1 MTTSNDPDEI
11 RADIERTRAALSDNV
26 DDLAESV
33 KPKNVAGRQVG
44 KVKEAASNL
53 KDRVMGSEDDDYSG
67 SAVGTV
73 GDKASSAKD
82 TVSEKASDARDAVR
96 QAPSRMKRR
105 AQGNPLA
112 AGMIAFGLGMLVSS
126 LIPST
131 EKEREAV
138 SQLQDNLEPVKEKAP
153 EVAQDMA
160 GSLKPAAQE
169 AAESL
174 KTTYTVTLGGSK
186 EFNRL
191 VDIDLRR
198 KEFLITLRET
208 SVRPDR
214 AKEMK
219 DELDRIN
226 EDVNGLKEIVK
237 GQVTQAVLRDQEQT
251 QMIESIAIIG
261 LVHLT
266 LESFSTSSDRAGLS
280 RPSTKVGPNVVTDL
294 GGSLS
299 TVRTSDGRTYRC
311 STLLVAERG
320 AGIKCEAPGG
330 N

>member
-44 KVKEAASNL
+44 KVKDAASNI
-53 KDRVMGSEDDDYSG
+53 KDRVMGSDDDDYSG

-82 TVSEKASDARDAVR
+82 TVSEKASEARDAVR
-96 QAPSRMKRR
+96 DAPRRLKRR

-112 AGMIAFGLGMLVSS
+112 AGMVAFGLGMLVSS

-138 SQLQDNLEPVKEKAP
+138 SQLQDNLEPVKEKAS

-160 GSLKPAAQE
+160 ENLKQPAQE

-174 KTTYTVTLGGSK
+174 KTTAQDGVENVKQEGQSAAADVKDQTQASK
-186 EFNRL
+186 ET
-191 VDIDLRR
+191 V
-198 KEFLITLRET
+198 
-208 SVRPDR
+208 
-214 AKEMK
+214 
-219 DELDRIN
+219 
-226 EDVNGLKEIVK
+226 
-237 GQVTQAVLRDQEQT
+237 QQQ
-251 QMIESIAIIG
+251 
-261 LVHLT
+261 
-266 LESFSTSSDRAGLS
+266 SS
-280 RPSTKVGPNVVTDL
+280 
-294 GGSLS
+294 
-299 TVRTSDGRTYRC
+299 
-311 STLLVAERG
+311 
-320 AGIKCEAPGG
+320 
-330 N
+330 

>member
-11 RADIERTRAALSDNV
+11 RADIERTRAALSDDV

-53 KDRVMGSEDDDYSG
+53 KDRVMGSDDDDYSG

-82 TVSEKASDARDAVR
+82 TVSEKASDAREAVR

-138 SQLQDNLEPVKEKAP
+138 SQLQENLEPVKEKAS
-153 EVAQDMA
+153 EVAQNMA
-160 GSLKPAAQE
+160 ENLRQPAQE
-169 AAESL
+169 AAESV
-174 KTTYTVTLGGSK
+174 KAAATEGVESVKQEGQSAAADVKDQAQASK
-186 EFNRL
+186 ET
-191 VDIDLRR
+191 V
-198 KEFLITLRET
+198 
-208 SVRPDR
+208 
-214 AKEMK
+214 
-219 DELDRIN
+219 
-226 EDVNGLKEIVK
+226 
-237 GQVTQAVLRDQEQT
+237 QQQ
-251 QMIESIAIIG
+251 
-261 LVHLT
+261 
-266 LESFSTSSDRAGLS
+266 SS
-280 RPSTKVGPNVVTDL
+280 
-294 GGSLS
+294 
-299 TVRTSDGRTYRC
+299 
-311 STLLVAERG
+311 
-320 AGIKCEAPGG
+320 
-330 N
+330 